1 MRTVQPVSPGE
12 MLEEEFL
19 KPLGLTKYRLA
30 KDIGVPAQRIGE
42 IVAGRR
48 SVTADTDYKG
58 ARCWSRRNQKTQS
71 MPPTSEILLSC
82 SCGTVEVQVSGNP
95 AACAFWSVGFAKARP
110 NPPLSSTLG

>member
-42 IVAGRR
+42 IVAGRVFAFSGLTIAPTNRQSLIIYRNETDRPR
-48 SVTADTDYKG
+48 SERPHHLLRKPADGCHQFGVTNSLTSY
-58 ARCWSRRNQKTQS
+58 
-71 MPPTSEILLSC
+71 PPTVLVCQCL
-82 SCGTVEVQVSGNP
+82 
-95 AACAFWSVGFAKARP
+95 
-110 NPPLSSTLG
+110 

>member
-19 KPLGLTKYRLA
+19 KPLGLSKYRLA

-48 SVTADTDYKG
+48 AVTADTDLRLCRYFG
-58 ARCWSRRNQKTQS
+58 LSDGWWLRGQAAYDTALAIEALRAELATIQRCS
-71 MPPTSEILLSC
+71 LL
-82 SCGTVEVQVSGNP
+82 
-95 AACAFWSVGFAKARP
+95 AA
-110 NPPLSSTLG
+110 